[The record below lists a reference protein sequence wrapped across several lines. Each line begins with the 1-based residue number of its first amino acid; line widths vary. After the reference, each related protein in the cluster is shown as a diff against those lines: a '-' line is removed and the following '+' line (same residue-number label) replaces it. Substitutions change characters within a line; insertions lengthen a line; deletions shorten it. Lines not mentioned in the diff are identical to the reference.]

1 MLETRFIQVLNFQK
15 SACLFTFIS
24 GNVLPVVDEHMFHV
38 FVSKVQNEEGIL
50 SFLH

>member
-1 MLETRFIQVLNFQK
+1 MLETRFIRVLNFQK

-24 GNVLPVVDEHMFHV
+24 GNVLPMVDEHIFPI
-38 FVSKVQNEEGIL
+38 FVSKVQNEQGIL